1 MQLDVVTAFFLLGA
15 SAQLLKAPIKMPAG
29 LYQSLT
35 LFLLIAIGL
44 KGGIALAEYG
54 NSTLLWQS
62 LCIIAFGALL
72 PLFAFPVLQKLGGL
86 SRTDAASIAAHYGS
100 VSIATFAV
108 AMAIL
113 DAREISYEPYF
124 PLFVALLEIP
134 AIAVGLLLAR
144 NQTEQAST
152 GQKTAAMKKVLHEI
166 FLNQGVLLLTGA
178 LLVGWWAGDQSQK
191 LMPFFGSLFHGVLAL
206 FLLEMG
212 RLAMSRLS
220 LLRQYGA
227 FIASFGV
234 VMPLFGAL
242 MGAMLAQLLNFS
254 AGGTILLATLGASAS
269 YIAVPAAM
277 SVALPKANA
286 SLSITSSLTVTF
298 PFNVLVG
305 IPLYSALTLNFLT

>member
-1 MQLDVVTAFFLLGA
+1 MHLDVIAAFFLLGA
-15 SAQLLKAPIKMPAG
+15 LAQIAKAPIKMPNG

-35 LFLLIAIGL
+35 IFLLIAIGL
-44 KGGIALAEYG
+44 KGGIALGQYG
-54 NSTLLWQS
+54 SIDLLWQS
-62 LCIIAFGALL
+62 LLVIVFGAFLPLIAFPLL
-72 PLFAFPVLQKLGGL
+72 LKFGGL
-86 SRTDAASIAAHYGS
+86 SRVDSASIAAHYGS

-108 AMAIL
+108 ALAVL
-113 DAREISYEPYF
+113 EAQEISYETYF

-134 AIAVGLLLAR
+134 AIAVGLWLAR
-144 NQTEQAST
+144 DKTQTLDLK
-152 GQKTAAMKKVLHEI
+152 KTLHEI

-191 LMPFFGSLFHGVLAL
+191 LMPFFGNLFYGVLAL

-212 RLAMSRLS
+212 RISASRLQ

-234 VMPLFGAL
+234 IMPLIGATLGAL
-242 MGAMLAQLLNFS
+242 FAQLLQLS
-254 AGGTILLATLGASAS
+254 AGGTILLATLGGSAS

-277 SVALPKANA
+277 AVALPKANQG
-286 SLSITSSLTVTF
+286 LSITSSLAITF

-305 IPLYSALTLNFLT
+305 IPLYSALIIELMV

>member
-1 MQLDVVTAFFLLGA
+1 MQLDVVAAFFLLGA
-15 SAQLLKAPIKMPAG
+15 FAQLLKAPIKMPSG

-44 KGGIALAEYG
+44 KGGIALNQFGSIE
-54 NSTLLWQS
+54 LLWQS
-62 LCIIAFGALL
+62 LLILGFGALL
-72 PLFAFPVLQKLGGL
+72 PLFAFPILLKFGGL
-86 SRTDAASIAAHYGS
+86 SRVDSASIAAHYGS

-108 AMAIL
+108 AMAVL

-134 AIAVGLLLAR
+134 AIAVGLWLA
-144 NQTEQAST
+144 QGKGQALNLR
-152 GQKTAAMKKVLHEI
+152 KVLHEI
-166 FLNQGVLLLTGA
+166 FLNQGVLLLAGA

-191 LMPFFGSLFHGVLAL
+191 LMPFFGNLFYGVLAL

-212 RLAMSRLS
+212 RVATSRIN
-220 LLRQYGA
+220 LLKEYGS

-242 MGAMLAQLLNFS
+242 VGSLFAQLLGLS
-254 AGGTILLATLGASAS
+254 VGGTILLATLGGSAS

-277 SVALPKANA
+277 SVALPNANQ

-305 IPLYSALTLNFLT
+305 IPLYSTLVIEVMT